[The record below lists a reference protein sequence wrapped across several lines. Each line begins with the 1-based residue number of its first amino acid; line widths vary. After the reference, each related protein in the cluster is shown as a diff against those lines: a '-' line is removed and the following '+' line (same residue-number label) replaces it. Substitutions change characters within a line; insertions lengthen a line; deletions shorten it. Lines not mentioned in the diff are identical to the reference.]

1 MKTYHATYTREGPY
15 WVVQFEE
22 PDISTFGRTLAAA
35 RSHARDA
42 LAAYLEV
49 PDLGV
54 SDARLSEVVEVPGVD
69 RATLDA
75 LRVEREKAH
84 VLRANVAR
92 TTAEVAASLRD
103 RGLSTRDIGDVLGI
117 SHGRVAQLAGPATA
131 HRRSGRPKTQAAP
144 V

>member
-15 WVVQFEE
+15 WVVQFQE

-35 RSHARDA
+35 REHARDG

-49 PDLGV
+49 PDLAAT
-54 SDARLSEVVEVPGVD
+54 DAGLSEDVEVPGVD

-75 LRVEREKAH
+75 LRVEREKAD

-92 TTAEVAASLRD
+92 TTAEVAATLR
-103 RGLSTRDIGDVLGI
+103 
-117 SHGRVAQLAGPATA
+117 
-131 HRRSGRPKTQAAP
+131 
-144 V
+144 